1 MRECLFMKRLL
12 IIIFF
17 TFNFHSLINADDIS
31 SITIEGI
38 SIGDSALDFFSE
50 KEIEDNIRN
59 DYYKYLPTA
68 YQKIYKAIE
77 FVNLPR
83 FKIYDNVSMD
93 FLMKDNKFI
102 NKTVNGILF
111 IDNAK
116 ECHSQ
121 QKKVDKELLE
131 IFKNIHRET
140 NENNHSFDKTG
151 NSKTKA
157 INYWFDSGDLV
168 TVICTD
174 WSDEITKTY
183 GWSDNLAVEIKS
195 KEYNQF
201 LNEAYK

>member
-1 MRECLFMKRLL
+1 MKKLL
-12 IIIFF
+12 AIIVLGLLWCN
-17 TFNFHSLINADDIS
+17 TTQADDIS
-31 SITIEGI
+31 DFQIEGM

-157 INYWFDSGDLV
+157 INYWFDSGDLI
-168 TVICTD
+168 TLICTD
-174 WSDEITKTY
+174 WSNEITKTY

>member
-1 MRECLFMKRLL
+1 MKKLL
-12 IIIFF
+12 AIIVLGLLWCN
-17 TFNFHSLINADDIS
+17 TTQADDIS
-31 SITIEGI
+31 DFQIEGM

-50 KEIEDNIRN
+50 KEIEDNIRY

-83 FKIYDNVSMD
+83 FKIYDNVSID

-131 IFKNIHRET
+131 IFKNIQRET

-201 LNEAYK
+201 LNEAYE

>member
-1 MRECLFMKRLL
+1 MRILIAVLFL
-12 IIIFF
+12 IF
-17 TFNFHSLINADDIS
+17 SLQSLTKAEDIRDFQ
-31 SITIEGI
+31 IEGM

-50 KEIEDNIRN
+50 KEIEDNIRY

-83 FKIYDNVSMD
+83 FKIYDNVSID

>member
-1 MRECLFMKRLL
+1 MRIFLTVL
-12 IIIFF
+12 IL
-17 TFNFHSLINADDIS
+17 TFSLQSLTKAEDIRDFQ
-31 SITIEGI
+31 IEGM

-50 KEIEDNIRN
+50 KEIEDNIRH

-83 FKIYDNVSMD
+83 FKIYDNVSID

-131 IFKNIHRET
+131 IFKNINRET

>member
-1 MRECLFMKRLL
+1 MLFMRLFIAVLVL
-12 IIIFF
+12 IF
-17 TFNFHSLINADDIS
+17 TFQTPSQADDIRDFQ
-31 SITIEGI
+31 IEGM
-38 SIGDSALDFFSE
+38 SVGDSLLDYFSE
-50 KEIEDNIRN
+50 KEIEDNAMY

-68 YQKIYKAIE
+68 YQKIYKVIE

-83 FKIYDNVSMD
+83 FKIYDNVSVD

-111 IDNAK
+111 FDNAK
-116 ECHSQ
+116 ECYSQ
-121 QKKVDKELLE
+121 QKKIDKELSE
-131 IFKNIHRET
+131 IFKNTDRQT
-140 NENNHSFDKTG
+140 NENNHGFDKTG

-157 INYWFDSGDLV
+157 INYWFDSDDLV

>member
-1 MRECLFMKRLL
+1 MKKLL
-12 IIIFF
+12 AIIVLGLLWCN
-17 TFNFHSLINADDIS
+17 TTQADDIS
-31 SITIEGI
+31 DFQIEGM

-77 FVNLPR
+77 FINLPR

>member
-1 MRECLFMKRLL
+1 MKKLL
-12 IIIFF
+12 AIIVLGLLWCN
-17 TFNFHSLINADDIS
+17 TTQADDIS
-31 SITIEGI
+31 DFQIEGM

-50 KEIEDNIRN
+50 KEIEDNIRY

-131 IFKNIHRET
+131 IFKNIQRET

-201 LNEAYK
+201 LNEAYE

>member
-1 MRECLFMKRLL
+1 MKKLL
-12 IIIFF
+12 AIIVLGLLWCN
-17 TFNFHSLINADDIS
+17 TTQADDIS
-31 SITIEGI
+31 DFQIEGM

>member
-1 MRECLFMKRLL
+1 MKKLL
-12 IIIFF
+12 TIIVLGLLWCN
-17 TFNFHSLINADDIS
+17 TTQADDIS
-31 SITIEGI
+31 DFQIEGM